1 MKKIEKDTMP
11 VEVAT
16 ALLTDPKA
24 RMTNRMRKVCRM
36 AREVCYASEAE
47 RKPIEAKLRARMH
60 DKPIDRL
67 DRLAHRTGAKRRGLQ
82 HKYEAAKRLQEK
94 QNKPNPV
101 IDRLIA
107 MLDLRVAYLDMVTE
121 AVIEEM
127 QWRTDLVEGI
137 IPEGC
142 ILGVA
147 AIPCTLTFEPN
158 AGHWQRT
165 KCPDYVPSKDVYT
178 R

>member
-1 MKKIEKDTMP
+1 MP

-36 AREVCYASEAE
+36 ARETCFVSEVE
-47 RKPIEAKLRARMH
+47 RKPIADKLKTRMQ

-67 DRLAHRTGAKRRGLQ
+67 ERLQHRIGAKRRGFQ
-82 HKYEAAKRLQEK
+82 HKFEAAKRLQAK

-101 IDRLIA
+101 IDRMIA
-107 MLDLRVAYLDMVTE
+107 LLDLRVGYLDTLVDAVE
-121 AVIEEM
+121 AELA
-127 QWRTDLVEGI
+127 WRLDLTEGI
-137 IPEGC
+137 IPEGTL
-142 ILGVA
+142 LGVA
-147 AIPCTLTFEPN
+147 AIPCALSWDGSQWARVKVPS
-158 AGHWQRT
+158 
-165 KCPDYVPSKDVYT
+165 YVPGKDVYT